1 MWDSTTPMWLSR
13 DSAGTSTPTFP
24 SLTDNS
30 IRRALA
36 GDFTSTMFS
45 AVVTAMNSFFA
56 ESLRNIHEVKPQRV
70 DASHP
75 ENEIATEA

>member
-1 MWDSTTPMWLSR
+1 MFMSRSR
-13 DSAGTSTPTFP
+13 DTPGTSTPTFP

-56 ESLRNIHEVKPQRV
+56 ELLRHHEIDPQGL
-70 DASHP
+70 ASRRRAESP
-75 ENEIATEA
+75 KA